1 MRHQAVRF
9 SRSSRDRDEHHQPRI
24 SMSHS
29 NRASKTLSTRDV
41 IVSCVIIGALA
52 LACSES
58 STAPDLSGTFYGS
71 ATTMAGG
78 WGRTYVTLDA
88 AGHPTELGV
97 ALSEA
102 ALTGLPATPAEFVFA
117 FPTEARET
125 VFEHA
130 VINWEPT
137 GHGPTPYL
145 VPHFDFHFYMI
156 TPEQREAI
164 TAADPQFA
172 TKLARKPVEQLI
184 PSGYAV
190 GMGSARMGLHWRDPS
205 SPELNG
211 QPFTATFIYGS
222 YNGSI
227 TFAEPMIAKSF
238 LDAKPALV
246 ANPLKLPEQYS
257 TSGYHATSY
266 SMVYEAATKEYRI
279 ALTGLIDRAA
289 SITVSP

>member
-1 MRHQAVRF
+1 
-9 SRSSRDRDEHHQPRI
+9 
-24 SMSHS
+24 MSHS
-29 NRASKTLSTRDV
+29 QHASHVLTIRHVLA
-41 IVSCVIIGALA
+41 SCVIIGAVA

-58 STAPDLSGTFYGS
+58 TTAPDLSGTFYGS

-78 WGRTYVTLDA
+78 AGRTYVTLDA

-117 FPTEARET
+117 LPNEATET

-164 TAADPQFA
+164 TAADPQYA
-172 TKLARKPVEQLI
+172 TKLALKPVEQLI
-184 PSGYAV
+184 PSGYTV
-190 GMGSARMGLHWRDPS
+190 GMGSERMGLHWRDPS

-222 YNGSI
+222 YDGRI
-227 TFAEPMIAKSF
+227 TFAEPMIAKSL
-238 LDAKPALV
+238 LDSKPASV
-246 ANPLKLPEQYS
+246 SKPVKLPQQYS

-266 SMVYEAATKEYRI
+266 SITYDAATREYRI
-279 ALTGLIDRAA
+279 ALTGLIDRVA
-289 SITVSP
+289 SIQ

>member
-1 MRHQAVRF
+1 
-9 SRSSRDRDEHHQPRI
+9 
-24 SMSHS
+24 MSHS
-29 NRASKTLSTRDV
+29 NHASHARTVRHV
-41 IVSCVIIGALA
+41 FVSCVVIGAVA

-58 STAPDLSGTFYGS
+58 TTAPDLSGTFFGT

-78 WGRTYVTLDA
+78 SGRAYVTLDA
-88 AGHPTELGV
+88 AGHPTELGL

-102 ALTGLPATPAEFVFA
+102 AFTGLPATPAEFVFA
-117 FPTEARET
+117 LPNEATET

-130 VINWEPT
+130 VINWEPN

-172 TKLARKPVEQLI
+172 TKLALKPVEQLI
-184 PSGYAV
+184 PSGYTA
-190 GMGSARMGLHWRDPS
+190 GTGAARMGLHWRDPS

-222 YNGSI
+222 YDGRI
-227 TFAEPMIAKSF
+227 TFAEPMIAKSL
-238 LDAKPALV
+238 LDSKPASV
-246 ANPLKLPEQYS
+246 SKPVKLPQQYS

-266 SMVYEAATKEYRI
+266 SIVYDAATKEYRI
-279 ALTGLIDRAA
+279 ALTGLVERAA